1 MGSCARF
8 IIIADTAE
16 TAIDEGDSLSRRVLR
31 RARTAAGL
39 PARVVAVEDR
49 TSAIELHVAEV
60 LDAMRADIAE
70 LRRLISAQ
78 IDADADASELLGQL
92 LRSSEHRLEAIE
104 TQIEREQLPTARPRL
119 AGGATRT

>member
-1 MGSCARF
+1 MGSCGRF

-39 PARVVAVEDR
+39 PARIVAVEDR
-49 TSAIELHVAEV
+49 TTAIEAHVAEV

-78 IDADADASELLGQL
+78 IDADADASTLLGQL

-104 TQIEREQLPTARPRL
+104 TQIEREELPTVRPRL
-119 AGGATRT
+119 AGGATRA

>member
-1 MGSCARF
+1 MT
-8 IIIADTAE
+8 DTAE
-16 TAIDEGDSLSRRVLR
+16 TAIGKGDSLGRRVLR
-31 RARTAAGL
+31 RTRTAAGL
-39 PARVVAVEDR
+39 PGRVVAVEDR
-49 TSAIELHVAEV
+49 TSAIEAHVAEV

-104 TQIEREQLPTARPRL
+104 TQIEREQLPTATPRL
-119 AGGATRT
+119 AGGATRA

>member
-1 MGSCARF
+1 MTP
-8 IIIADTAE
+8 TAE
-16 TAIDEGDSLSRRVLR
+16 TAIGKGDSLGRRVLR

-39 PARVVAVEDR
+39 PGRVVAVEDR
-49 TSAIELHVAEV
+49 TTAIEVHVAEV

-104 TQIEREQLPTARPRL
+104 AQIEREQLPTATPRL
-119 AGGATRT
+119 AGGATRA

>member
-1 MGSCARF
+1 MSR
-8 IIIADTAE
+8 TAE
-16 TAIDEGDSLSRRVLR
+16 TAIGKGDSLSRRVLR

-39 PARVVAVEDR
+39 PGRVVAVEDR
-49 TSAIELHVAEV
+49 TSAIEAHVAEV

-78 IDADADASELLGQL
+78 IDADADSSELLGQL

-104 TQIEREQLPTARPRL
+104 AQIEREQLPRATPRL
-119 AGGATRT
+119 TGGATRT